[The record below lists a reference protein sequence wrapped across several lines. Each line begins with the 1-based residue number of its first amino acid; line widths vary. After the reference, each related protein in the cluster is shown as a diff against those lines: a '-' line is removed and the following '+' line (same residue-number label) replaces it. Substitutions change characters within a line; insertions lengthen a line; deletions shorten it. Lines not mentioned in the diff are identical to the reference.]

1 MTGRHALFLAF
12 LWPTVTFLTGCSK
25 PSTDDEMLQS
35 ATAHYRNDE
44 FDDALNDYQLLIK
57 TYPKSDKVP
66 EALLAMGVIYQ
77 NKKKEYRKAES
88 LYTKLVMNFPDDP
101 TAQSAA
107 YERARILIGN
117 LHQPDSAKAAYE
129 FFLQH
134 YPDAT
139 SAPSAR
145 LELDSLNSNKPAAK

>member
-1 MTGRHALFLAF
+1 MTGRNALFFAL
-12 LWPTVTFLTGCSK
+12 LWPAAALMQGCSK
-25 PSTDDEMLQS
+25 PSTDEEILQS
-35 ATAHYRNDE
+35 ATVHYRNDE
-44 FDDALNDYQLLIK
+44 FDDALNDFQLLIK

-107 YERARILIGN
+107 YERARILVGN

-134 YPDAT
+134 YP
-139 SAPSAR
+139 SALSAASAR
-145 LELDSLNSNKPAAK
+145 LELDSLNASKRLAK

>member
-1 MTGRHALFLAF
+1 MILRCLLFLVILSPGLA
-12 LWPTVTFLTGCSK
+12 LMQSCSK
-25 PSTDDEMLQS
+25 PLTEEEILQS
-35 ATAHYRNDE
+35 ATRHHRNDE
-44 FDDALNDYQLLIK
+44 YDDALSDFQLLIK

-88 LYTKLVMNFPDDP
+88 LFTKLVMNFPDDP

-107 YERARILIGN
+107 YERARILVGN
-117 LHQPDSAKAAYE
+117 LHQPDSAKVAYE

-145 LELDSLNSNKPAAK
+145 LELDSLRMSAHPVK

>member
-1 MTGRHALFLAF
+1 MILRCVLFLA
-12 LWPTVTFLTGCSK
+12 LLSPGVALMQSCSK
-25 PSTDDEMLQS
+25 TLTDEEILQS
-35 ATAHYRNDE
+35 ATLHYRNDE
-44 FDDALNDYQLLIK
+44 YDDALSNFQLLIK

-77 NKKKEYRKAES
+77 NKKKEFRKAES
-88 LYTKLVMNFPDDP
+88 LFTKLVMNFPDDP

-107 YERARILIGN
+107 YERARILVWN
-117 LHQPDSAKAAYE
+117 LHQPDSARAAYE
-129 FFLQH
+129 FFLHH

-145 LELDSLNSNKPAAK
+145 LELDSLNASTHHKK